1 MFSDLETQFGEDT
14 KVSRGE
20 GSSNLRVKYFPKREQ
35 LPRYTLFYFPSLNPE
50 KAERGANSNLH

>member
-20 GSSNLRVKYFPKREQ
+20 GSSNLRVKYFPKREPAAQ
-35 LPRYTLFYFPSLNPE
+35 VHPVLFS
-50 KAERGANSNLH
+50 